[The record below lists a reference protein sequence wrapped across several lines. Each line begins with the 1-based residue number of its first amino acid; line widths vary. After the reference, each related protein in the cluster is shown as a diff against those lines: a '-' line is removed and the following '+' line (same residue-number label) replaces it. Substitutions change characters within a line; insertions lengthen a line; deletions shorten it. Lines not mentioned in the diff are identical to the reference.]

1 MQLIFPLV
9 PLFLNHRKT
18 AIFTSFI
25 PTQLL
30 AFLRVYPILFVLCNP
45 RIISHFLLSFLICLP
60 TTHKHMSNTQS
71 LSMMPSLI
79 CPVIKIIFY
88 LFLLLCCIMLETG
101 RVFPWEGLS
110 PDSKRSQKVQILIH
124 GIKKSLIMKMKYILQ
139 KLHSFILFFLIIFI
153 VSFEL
158 YRGKK
163 RFLK

>member
-30 AFLRVYPILFVLCNP
+30 AFLRVYPILFVLCNL

-60 TTHKHMSNTQS
+60 TTRKHMNNTQS

-79 CPVIKIIFY
+79 CPVIKIIFTSFY
-88 LFLLLCCIMLETG
+88 YYVALCWKLEEFFHG
-101 RVFPWEGLS
+101 KGFPQIPKGLKRS
-110 PDSKRSQKVQILIH
+110 KYSFMASKRALLWRWSIFFKNYTL
-124 GIKKSLIMKMKYILQ
+124 LF
-139 KLHSFILFFLIIFI
+139 SFSS
-153 VSFEL
+153 SFS
-158 YRGKK
+158 
-163 RFLK
+163 